1 MRFFAARAPFRSG
14 SASLGSQK
22 DGLPARSRGEG
33 ISFKAISSRYRGQPG
48 RCPVLVGEQMAWQEG
63 MDGKTSDLV
72 MLAALSLFCACLAW
86 SWGHRVFAL
95 VFFTLCIVAVLGA
108 AREHGDRSS

>member
-1 MRFFAARAPFRSG
+1 
-14 SASLGSQK
+14 
-22 DGLPARSRGEG
+22 
-33 ISFKAISSRYRGQPG
+33 
-48 RCPVLVGEQMAWQEG
+48 

-108 AREHGDRSS
+108 ARERGDRSS